1 MQNSLFCLPL
11 TSGHTT
17 TNICIF
23 RSCHQLLM
31 SFFLFPCQM
40 ETGPAQAPLAKW
52 WYGLLACG
60 KDVYSDCK
68 APPLGVLSVI
78 ALFPSLHHTTSGA
91 ELNKLAKS
99 HRIPNPQETWE
110 EFWARTAAESKT
122 VPKQTTK
129 VLPGVQ
135 PATVKPATFSQ
146 LFCATAGQCQ
156 AAVPQAA
163 IPR

>member
-1 MQNSLFCLPL
+1 
-11 TSGHTT
+11 
-17 TNICIF
+17 
-23 RSCHQLLM
+23 M

-91 ELNKLAKS
+91 ELNTLAKS

-146 LFCATAGQCQ
+146 LFCEVLPGVQPVAVKPATFSQLFCATAGQCQ